1 MGGKDTSKFLGG
13 IMVVYIGNMLF
24 LYNKT
29 GLKNCEILMPEDVSK
44 KIRVKFFCG
53 IKINH

>member
-1 MGGKDTSKFLGG
+1 
-13 IMVVYIGNMLF
+13 MVVYIGNILF

-29 GLKNCEILMPEDVSK
+29 GLKNCEILISEDVSK
-44 KIRVKFFCG
+44 KIRVRFFYV